1 MIEMEKYLYAVIIA
15 LVVIALL
22 AIYRAFRGPSAVDR
36 VIAMNIITTE
46 VVMIIL
52 IFAYI
57 DGSEH
62 YIDVALVFVLGAFIA
77 TLCILKLLREDK
89 FI

>member
-1 MIEMEKYLYAVIIA
+1 MIEGFLYGVAVA

-36 VIAMNIITTE
+36 IIAMNIITTE

-52 IFAYI
+52 IFAHI
-57 DGSEH
+57 DYNIH
-62 YIDVALVFVLGAFIA
+62 FIDVALVFVLGAFIA
-77 TLCILKLLREDK
+77 TLCILKLLREDRL
-89 FI
+89 I